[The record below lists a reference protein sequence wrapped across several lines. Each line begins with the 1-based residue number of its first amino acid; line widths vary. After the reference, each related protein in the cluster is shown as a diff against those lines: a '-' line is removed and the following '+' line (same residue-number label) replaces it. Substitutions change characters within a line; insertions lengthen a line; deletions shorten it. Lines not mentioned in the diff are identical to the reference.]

1 MCIVEFT
8 GSPYS
13 GKSFY
18 TNLLENELTNEGYPV
33 FNYKKNIFYNIHH
46 AYKLNIFEKLYFY
59 LSKNR
64 IKSDEQHSL
73 KSKKKIQLSSQIKK
87 LKITSIDQKKIF
99 NKILNEFIEEN
110 TELDLLINDFFKKNK
125 FEKNRE
131 KELIRWQKNL
141 SVSKKIIEKSSKRKI
156 IIDSEGFIHR
166 LNSYLLQNSDDLFID
181 KYLYLV
187 PKPDILVYV
196 NEDINECFER
206 LENIDNL
213 ADKKLTKVK
222 IKIFKANCEKV
233 FLKYSKKNFI
243 TFEINKENFSEEKK
257 NIIKS
262 IKKIY
267 ENSTP
272 D

>member
-1 MCIVEFT
+1 M
-8 GSPYS
+8 
-13 GKSFY
+13 
-18 TNLLENELTNEGYPV
+18 
-33 FNYKKNIFYNIHH
+33 
-46 AYKLNIFEKLYFY
+46 
-59 LSKNR
+59 
-64 IKSDEQHSL
+64 
-73 KSKKKIQLSSQIKK
+73 
-87 LKITSIDQKKIF
+87 
-99 NKILNEFIEEN
+99 NEFIEEN
-110 TELDLLINDFFKKNK
+110 TELDLLINEFFKKNK

-213 ADKKLTKVK
+213 ANKKLTKVK

>member
-1 MCIVEFT
+1 M
-8 GSPYS
+8 
-13 GKSFY
+13 
-18 TNLLENELTNEGYPV
+18 
-33 FNYKKNIFYNIHH
+33 
-46 AYKLNIFEKLYFY
+46 
-59 LSKNR
+59 
-64 IKSDEQHSL
+64 
-73 KSKKKIQLSSQIKK
+73 
-87 LKITSIDQKKIF
+87 
-99 NKILNEFIEEN
+99 
-110 TELDLLINDFFKKNK
+110 
-125 FEKNRE
+125 
-131 KELIRWQKNL
+131 
-141 SVSKKIIEKSSKRKI
+141 
-156 IIDSEGFIHR
+156 
-166 LNSYLLQNSDDLFID
+166 LQNSDDLFID

-213 ADKKLTKVK
+213 ANKKLTKVK